1 MGSDSNITLK
11 TTLAAME
18 ARKMSRLR
26 GYVFYLNKV
35 SDRDVFEYLEND
47 EEKTMPYP
55 PSVIILTSCGQLAKY
70 GFVDK
75 RAAFS
80 EAGLLIDTPGV
91 QALKRNI
98 QLKSFKTSPVVPVV
112 NVQSTKPVVQPSQLV
127 FPPLDSGAR
136 PSDELN
142 KTVIAATDAQ
152 EGIIDPHLAKFKN
165 TKNRVKQKIEL
176 LTRTFQEIG
185 EGIRDIVIE
194 PLKAEDKEFYAE
206 WRDIE
211 TKQYKCKEFVQTS
224 KLFLIKQK
232 RFNDYFQGL
241 LADLSLEAGMIREI
255 ITDQV
260 LEGEEIKAY
269 KNNVSSYI

>member
-1 MGSDSNITLK
+1 
-11 TTLAAME
+11 ME
-18 ARKMSRLR
+18 ARKTARLR

-47 EEKTMPYP
+47 EERTMPYP
-55 PSVIILTSCGQLAKY
+55 PAVIVLTSCGQLAKY

-75 RAAFS
+75 RAAYS
-80 EAGLLIDTPGV
+80 EANLLIDTAGV

-98 QLKSFKTSPVVPVV
+98 QLKNFKTAPVINIPPA
-112 NVQSTKPVVQPSQLV
+112 KPVVQPSQPSQPV
-127 FPPLDSGAR
+127 FPSIGSGAR
-136 PSDELN
+136 APDLLN
-142 KTVIAATDAQ
+142 QSIVAATDAE

-165 TKNRVKQKIEL
+165 TKSRVKQKIEL

-185 EGIRDIVIE
+185 EGIKDIVIE
-194 PLKAEDKEFYAE
+194 PLKAEDKEFYKE
-206 WRDIE
+206 WREIE
-211 TKQYKCKEFVQTS
+211 TKQYKCMEFIQTS
-224 KLFLIKQK
+224 KLFLVKQK

-260 LEGEEIKAY
+260 LEGEEIKGY
-269 KNNVSSYI
+269 KNNVNICYQSIFIIIGTQP